1 MENVAIASST
11 VHRIMSCAGRIR
23 PAHAHPTTW
32 MIRLLVADDPLAL
45 LEPQF
50 PNASELSI
58 LAGFIRNRRPRE
70 RKKAMAVI
78 ASWNKVPH
86 RIVTD
91 CLQIPAATAL
101 RYLRIFN
108 RGGTASLFFRRRRP
122 CTDTAD
128 EKKAIFALLHCPPS
142 LYSINRTSWKMEDL
156 HRVLNRSGQRIS
168 YARVR
173 RIIKA
178 SGFRWRKA
186 KIVLTSRDPSY
197 DSKLNA
203 IKQILSNLQEDEA
216 FFSIDEFG
224 PFAIKHR
231 QGRKLVGPGETYFVP
246 QRQNSRGW
254 LIITAALELSRNRV
268 THFYSLKK
276 NTDEMIRMA
285 ELLRTEYQ
293 ACRTVYLSWDAAS
306 WHVSKR
312 LFSRI
317 ASLNL
322 RPAQDGYLQAP
333 QLASVLFNCEA
344 AASVRRN
351 SLGQKSMLDLT
362 VTQLNAKGSKGAD
375 RHLPEGTFEVGSEI
389 VKLVWEILPA
399 TQQFALFD
407 PENVP
412 IEAGTNQL
420 FRVPSWLSRYSLD
433 PDTSKSCPAALPPYG
448 SPDQPVPV
456 PINCFYWFKVR
467 GADNCESLSKEVIQV
482 WCQAPIENE
491 DFYAVL
497 VAFHVMKLVATN
509 PNWIWMTYYWTR
521 NDNDAETG
529 SGVKWA
535 APWRHFHEFSTTA
548 IREEAPVGHKICFN
562 PYLEG
567 TDFNGVKA
575 NCLSCHTF
583 SAYSPTASKVNDG
596 TKRGAIYPYALSQR
610 QSDERK
616 YFAGSVQTGFVWSIS
631 TNQDLTTAALL
642 TSFQTAIATAILDQ
656 PR

>member
-1 MENVAIASST
+1 
-11 VHRIMSCAGRIR
+11 
-23 PAHAHPTTW
+23 
-32 MIRLLVADDPLAL
+32 
-45 LEPQF
+45 
-50 PNASELSI
+50 
-58 LAGFIRNRRPRE
+58 
-70 RKKAMAVI
+70 
-78 ASWNKVPH
+78 
-86 RIVTD
+86 VTD

-156 HRVLNRSGQRIS
+156 HRVLNRSGQCIS

-173 RIIKA
+173 RIIKT

-322 RPAQDGYLQAP
+322 RAAQDGCPIIKTAP
-333 QLASVLFNCEA
+333 LPAGSQFLNVIESVFSGMARAIIHNSNYESVEEAMLAIDRYFVERNAHFLASPKRA
-344 AASVRRN
+344 
-351 SLGQKSMLDLT
+351 GQKIW
-362 VTQLNAKGSKGAD
+362 G
-375 RHLPEGTFEVGSEI
+375 HE
-389 VKLVWEILPA
+389 
-399 TQQFALFD
+399 
-407 PENVP
+407 
-412 IEAGTNQL
+412 
-420 FRVPSWLSRYSLD
+420 RVLS
-433 PDTSKSCPAALPPYG
+433 
-448 SPDQPVPV
+448 
-456 PINCFYWFKVR
+456 
-467 GADNCESLSKEVIQV
+467 
-482 WCQAPIENE
+482 
-491 DFYAVL
+491 
-497 VAFHVMKLVATN
+497 
-509 PNWIWMTYYWTR
+509 
-521 NDNDAETG
+521 
-529 SGVKWA
+529 
-535 APWRHFHEFSTTA
+535 
-548 IREEAPVGHKICFN
+548 
-562 PYLEG
+562 
-567 TDFNGVKA
+567 
-575 NCLSCHTF
+575 
-583 SAYSPTASKVNDG
+583 
-596 TKRGAIYPYALSQR
+596 
-610 QSDERK
+610 
-616 YFAGSVQTGFVWSIS
+616 
-631 TNQDLTTAALL
+631 
-642 TSFQTAIATAILDQ
+642 
-656 PR
+656 